1 MKPIRAAL
9 LYFAVVFGVGF
20 VLGVIRVLL
29 VVPRIGARAAE
40 LLEAPIMASAA
51 IVAARWIV
59 RRMDVAAAPRARL
72 TMGFGALLLMLA
84 AEFGLVLRFRGITFA
99 EYLAT
104 RDPVAGTAYY
114 LALLFFALA
123 PLLVARR

>member
-20 VLGVIRVLL
+20 VLGVVRVLW
-29 VVPRIGARAAE
+29 VVPKIGAHAAE
-40 LLEAPIMASAA
+40 LLEAPIMALAA
-51 IVAARWIV
+51 FLTARWIV
-59 RRMDVAAAPRARL
+59 QRMEVPSAAPARL
-72 TMGFGALLLMLA
+72 TMGFGALVLMLA
-84 AEFGLVLRFRGITFA
+84 AEFGLVLAVRGITFA

-104 RDPVAGTAYY
+104 RDPLTGTAYY

-123 PLLVARR
+123 PPLVSRR